1 MVSSALREAGAIV
14 ELHTDHFA
22 QDAPDP
28 EWLPVVGQRGW
39 VILTKDSKLLSNQ
52 LEIIALL
59 KSGAP
64 TFVLRVADMTGDET
78 ATVFSRAYPEIL
90 RFLNKFDPPFVATI
104 TRSGALSMLA
114 TFSDLIK
121 KVN

>member
-1 MVSSALREAGAIV
+1 MREAGAAV

-22 QDAPDP
+22 QDAPDR

-39 VILTKDSKLLSNQ
+39 VILTKDSKLLTNQ

-64 TFVLRVADMTGDET
+64 AFVLRVADMSGEEMAT
-78 ATVFSRAYPEIL
+78 AFTVAYPEML
-90 RFLNKFDPPFVATI
+90 RFLDKFDPPFLATI
-104 TRSGALSMLA
+104 TRTGAMSMLA
-114 TFSDLIK
+114 TFNDLIK
-121 KVN
+121 KVD

>member
-1 MVSSALREAGAIV
+1 MQEAGATI

-22 QDAPDP
+22 QNAPDT

-39 VILTKDSKLLSNQ
+39 VILTKDSKLLTNQ

-64 TFVLRVADMTGDET
+64 AFALRVADMSGEEM
-78 ATVFSRAYPEIL
+78 AAAFVEAYPNML
-90 RFLNKFDPPFVATI
+90 RFLDKFDPPFLATI
-104 TRSGALSMLA
+104 TRSGTISMLA
-114 TFSDLIK
+114 TFNDLIK
-121 KVN
+121 KVD